1 MDRDKGHIQSPALLK
16 VGVLGIGFLF
26 SFPAGY
32 LIWRNF
38 TGDRS
43 SLTLLKESQV
53 LSPLQRSLVLAV
65 SVSVTTAVLGVL
77 FAWLTSRCDLP
88 GRRFW
93 KVVLPIP
100 LVFPSFIG
108 AAAFIR
114 TMNPGGFLNDLLQ
127 GIGINNVVEIRGFF
141 GAWFVLTLFCY
152 PYVYLPVAAKLQ
164 HLPSSLEETSR
175 VLGRSPLKTFQH
187 VVYPQIS
194 SVLYAGTLLVFLY
207 TISDFGAVQLLRY
220 DTLTRSIATAQLAN
234 KSLSLALGLLLL
246 VIAGVVVFAER
257 MVSRTTPSAGQ
268 SEIGPPLEYA
278 LGGWRIPA
286 VALVSFITLLSLGAP
301 LFTLGK
307 WAFDGIRRGSGNSQP
322 LTLDGGQIW
331 ESTWN
336 TLSISV
342 VAGLAAIIAVLPIA
356 ILISRFRSKTGTLA
370 HFLVIA
376 TFAVPGILIALSMRF
391 WSLQT
396 DWAYNLFNNTKA
408 LLVFSYVVR
417 FGSLAMGVVL
427 LSVAAIPRNLED
439 AGQTLGV
446 TRFSRF
452 VRINLPLMAPGLGA
466 AAGLVILSTM
476 KELPITLLI
485 SPLGFSTL
493 ATRMFSS
500 FEEAFIAEAG
510 ILAVILVGLSSLLT
524 WTLVIRKSDHL

>member
-53 LSPLQRSLVLAV
+53 LSPLQRCLVLAV
-65 SVSVTTAVLGVL
+65 SVSLTTAVLGIL

-114 TMNPGGFLNDLLQ
+114 TMNPGGFLNDLLR

-234 KSLSLALGLLLL
+234 KSLALALGLFLL

-257 MVSRTTPSAGQ
+257 MVSRKTISAGQ
-268 SEIGPPLEYA
+268 SEIGPPLEYS

-342 VAGLAAIIAVLPIA
+342 IAGLAAIIAVLPIA
-356 ILISRFRSKTGTLA
+356 ILILS
-370 HFLVIA
+370 
-376 TFAVPGILIALSMRF
+376 LIH
-391 WSLQT
+391 
-396 DWAYNLFNNTKA
+396 
-408 LLVFSYVVR
+408 
-417 FGSLAMGVVL
+417 
-427 LSVAAIPRNLED
+427 I
-439 AGQTLGV
+439 
-446 TRFSRF
+446 
-452 VRINLPLMAPGLGA
+452 
-466 AAGLVILSTM
+466 
-476 KELPITLLI
+476 
-485 SPLGFSTL
+485 
-493 ATRMFSS
+493 
-500 FEEAFIAEAG
+500 
-510 ILAVILVGLSSLLT
+510 
-524 WTLVIRKSDHL
+524 